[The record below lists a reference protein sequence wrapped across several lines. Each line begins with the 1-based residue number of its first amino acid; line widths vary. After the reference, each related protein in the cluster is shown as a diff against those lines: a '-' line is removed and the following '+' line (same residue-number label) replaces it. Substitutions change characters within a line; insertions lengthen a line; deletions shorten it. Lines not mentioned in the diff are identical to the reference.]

1 MSNRCH
7 RPLSVLRAVI
17 LMSGLPLMVSLVQA
31 AQVQVSWTAPTTNAN
46 GSPLTDL
53 GGYRVHYGTSA
64 GQYSTTLEA
73 GMATQVV
80 ITGLAEGQT
89 YYITVTAYD
98 TSQNESAYATEVP
111 YSVPIPPGD
120 TTPPTV
126 GGSSVANGAT
136 NVDPNT
142 TPTVT
147 FSEAM
152 NASTLNATTVQLRD
166 PSNALIPASVT
177 YNASTKTVSLD
188 PASSLAANTAYT
200 LTIIGAK
207 DQAGNTLANVSIRF
221 TTAAAPPSA
230 CPCSLWASTD
240 LPQVAAVSDTR
251 ALELGLK
258 FRATV
263 AGTITGVRFYKGSG
277 NTGTHQAKLWSRTGT
292 LLKGV
297 TFSGETSTGWQQMM
311 FSSPVT
317 IQANTTYV
325 VSYFAP
331 NGHNATTENYFATAR
346 TKGPLIALANGTDG
360 PNGVYHIGNSA
371 FPTDT
376 WHQNNYWVDVIFMP
390 N

>member
-1 MSNRCH
+1 
-7 RPLSVLRAVI
+7 
-17 LMSGLPLMVSLVQA
+17 
-31 AQVQVSWTAPTTNAN
+31 
-46 GSPLTDL
+46 
-53 GGYRVHYGTSA
+53 
-64 GQYSTTLEA
+64 
-73 GMATQVV
+73 
-80 ITGLAEGQT
+80 
-89 YYITVTAYD
+89 
-98 TSQNESAYATEVP
+98 
-111 YSVPIPPGD
+111 
-120 TTPPTV
+120 
-126 GGSSVANGAT
+126 
-136 NVDPNT
+136 
-142 TPTVT
+142 
-147 FSEAM
+147 M